1 MPGTGKTS
9 TMVHAVKALLIRGA
23 SVLLTSYT
31 NSAVDNLL
39 LKLKSQVISISHL
52 LDKHISG
59 FFFFF
64 FAVGGYVVGRY
75 TNFFTIQS
83 YLGPFLLLTTTADAA
98 LSILIFF
105 LFFTFF
111 IYFYVLSK
119 FMVVRFT
126 YFCSIS
132 CVNTNLGIPCIE
144 FKPMQNIDFLRIGRH
159 EVVHE
164 EVRGHCFSG
173 QI

>member
-39 LKLKSQVISISHL
+39 IKLKSQVISISHL

-59 FFFFF
+59 CFFFV
-64 FAVGGYVVGRY
+64 AVVVYVVGRY

-83 YLGPFLLLTTTADAA
+83 YLGPFILLTTRDDAA

-105 LFFTFF
+105 FFYFNF
-111 IYFYVLSK
+111 IIL
-119 FMVVRFT
+119 
-126 YFCSIS
+126 CS
-132 CVNTNLGIPCIE
+132 
-144 FKPMQNIDFLRIGRH
+144 F
-159 EVVHE
+159 
-164 EVRGHCFSG
+164 
-173 QI
+173 